1 MSRKSLVTSLLRVES
16 LKKYYPIRTGLF
28 ARKMLHA
35 VDDVNLELKAGETVG
50 LVGESGS
57 GKSTVG
63 KCVTMLERPTAG
75 SINFG
80 ELRMEKLSF
89 EDLRSTR
96 QRIQM

>member
-1 MSRKSLVTSLLRVES
+1 MLHVTSLLRVES

-35 VDDVNLELKAGETVG
+35 VDGVSFELNAGETVG

-63 KCVTMLERPTAG
+63 KCVDHAG
-75 SINFG
+75 APNRRRDR
-80 ELRMEKLSF
+80 LR
-89 EDLRSTR
+89 RHTH
-96 QRIQM
+96 